1 MGPNL
6 QLGRTMLAHSMFGRV
21 PQVAVVAVVVAFI
34 AAAVVELRT
43 LEYSPGLRMMKPPA
57 DATCPPPA
65 VKLLAT
71 MESPDPAQ
79 SMAQVSTS
87 DRGSWTAG
95 VGDSLRPGAVV
106 TAIGSGALTY
116 EEGTATTRL
125 RLAP

>member
-1 MGPNL
+1 
-6 QLGRTMLAHSMFGRV
+6 MFGRV

-34 AAAVVELRT
+34 AAAVVESRT
-43 LEYSPGLRMMKPPA
+43 IDHPPGLRAMEPA
-57 DATCPPPA
+57 AHIACPQPA

-87 DRGSWTAG
+87 GRGTWMAA

-125 RLAP
+125 RLTP